1 LLGSVAEG
9 LSMSNERIMKRV
21 MKEIQGHTS
30 KDLGLSDRQKGY
42 GFALAAALIWA
53 GFILVSRM
61 GGISELLAFD
71 VIAIRYATC
80 ASILLPIWWF
90 KYRFTLFTPRLIICS
105 LVGGLAYALCAFSGF
120 QLSSASHAAILLPG
134 MMPLF
139 IIVLSFFINKESH
152 GAQKW
157 FGIGVI
163 TLGIIVLFAGE
174 LGVFKGELNLNLTTL
189 LGDGWLVAAAFFWA
203 VFSVLIKRWQI
214 TPWQVTVS
222 LALLTCL
229 FYLPVYIV
237 FLPKAI
243 STASWTDILLQAF
256 YQGVM
261 ATIVQMIF
269 YVKAVQNIGPSN
281 MGAVMSIV
289 PVISGL
295 AAIVM
300 FNELVTVELIMGLI
314 LVSLGA
320 WLAHSRYIERRNTL
334 KKSLEI
340 N

>member
-1 LLGSVAEG
+1 V
-9 LSMSNERIMKRV
+9 NEQNIN
-21 MKEIQGHTS
+21 I
-30 KDLGLSDRQKGY
+30 RQQGY
-42 GFALAAALIWA
+42 GFAFAAALIWA

-61 GGISELLAFD
+61 GGLSELLAFD

-80 ASILLPIWWF
+80 AAILLPIWWF
-90 KYRFTLFTPRLIICS
+90 KFRFKLFTPRLIICS

-120 QLSSASHAAILLPG
+120 QLASASHAAILLPG

-139 IIVLSFFINKESH
+139 IIVLSFLINKESH
-152 GAQKW
+152 GLQKW
-157 FGIGVI
+157 LGIGII
-163 TLGIIVLFAGE
+163 TLGIIILFAGE
-174 LGVFKGELNLNLTTL
+174 LGVFNGTINVNMTTL

-203 VFSVLIKRWQI
+203 LFSVLIKRWQI

-222 LALLTCL
+222 LALLTGL
-229 FYLPVYIV
+229 FYLPVYIA

-243 STASWTDILLQAF
+243 SNAGWEDILLQAF
-256 YQGVM
+256 YQGIM

-295 AAIVM
+295 AAIVI
-300 FNELVTVELIMGLI
+300 FNEPISEALIIGLV

-320 WLAHSRYIERRNTL
+320 WLAHSRFFKRRNTL
-334 KKSLEI
+334 NELLRK

>member
-1 LLGSVAEG
+1 V
-9 LSMSNERIMKRV
+9 NEQNINIRQ
-21 MKEIQGHTS
+21 QG
-30 KDLGLSDRQKGY
+30 Y
-42 GFALAAALIWA
+42 IFAFAAALIWA

-61 GGISELLAFD
+61 GGLSELLAFD
-71 VIAIRYATC
+71 VIAIRYTTC
-80 ASILLPIWWF
+80 AAILLPIWWF
-90 KYRFTLFTPRLIICS
+90 KFRFKLFTPRLIICS

-120 QLSSASHAAILLPG
+120 QLASASHAAILLPG

-139 IIVLSFFINKESH
+139 IIVLSFLINKESH
-152 GAQKW
+152 GLQKW
-157 FGIGVI
+157 LGIGII
-163 TLGIIVLFAGE
+163 TLGIIILFAGE
-174 LGVFKGELNLNLTTL
+174 LGVFTGAINFNMTTL

-203 VFSVLIKRWQI
+203 LFSVLIKRWQI

-222 LALLTCL
+222 LALLTSL
-229 FYLPVYIV
+229 FYLPVYIA

-243 STASWTDILLQAF
+243 SNAGWEDILLQAF
-256 YQGVM
+256 YQGIM

-295 AAIVM
+295 AAIVI
-300 FNELVTVELIMGLI
+300 FNEPVTIELVMGLV

-320 WLAHSRYIERRNTL
+320 WFAHSRYLARNGIVG
-334 KKSLEI
+334 K
-340 N
+340 

>member
-1 LLGSVAEG
+1 MLGSVAEG

-320 WLAHSRYIERRNTL
+320 WLDHSRYIERRNTL

>member
-1 LLGSVAEG
+1 VHEQ
-9 LSMSNERIMKRV
+9 NIN
-21 MKEIQGHTS
+21 I
-30 KDLGLSDRQKGY
+30 RQQGY
-42 GFALAAALIWA
+42 GFAFAAALIWA

-61 GGISELLAFD
+61 GGLSELLAFD

-80 ASILLPIWWF
+80 AAILLPIWWF
-90 KYRFTLFTPRLIICS
+90 KFRFKLFTPRLIICS

-120 QLSSASHAAILLPG
+120 QLASASHAAILLPG

-139 IIVLSFFINKESH
+139 IIVLSFLINKESH
-152 GAQKW
+152 GLQKW
-157 FGIGVI
+157 LGIGII
-163 TLGIIVLFAGE
+163 TLGIIILFAGE
-174 LGVFKGELNLNLTTL
+174 LGVFNGAINMNLTTL

-203 VFSVLIKRWQI
+203 LFSVLIKRWQI

-229 FYLPVYIV
+229 FYLPVYIA

-243 STASWTDILLQAF
+243 SNAGWEDILLQAF
-256 YQGVM
+256 YQGIM

-295 AAIVM
+295 AAIVI
-300 FNELVTVELIMGLI
+300 FNEQVTIALVMGLV

-320 WLAHSRYIERRNTL
+320 WFAHSRYVARKVSII
-334 KKSLEI
+334 KQC
-340 N
+340 

>member
-1 LLGSVAEG
+1 
-9 LSMSNERIMKRV
+9 
-21 MKEIQGHTS
+21 
-30 KDLGLSDRQKGY
+30 
-42 GFALAAALIWA
+42 
-53 GFILVSRM
+53 M
-61 GGISELLAFD
+61 GGLSELLAFD

-80 ASILLPIWWF
+80 AAILLPIWWF
-90 KYRFTLFTPRLIICS
+90 KFRFKLFTPRLIICS

-120 QLSSASHAAILLPG
+120 QLASASHAAILLPG

-139 IIVLSFFINKESH
+139 IIVLSFLINKESH
-152 GAQKW
+152 GLQKW
-157 FGIGVI
+157 LGIGII
-163 TLGIIVLFAGE
+163 TLGIIMLFAGE
-174 LGVFKGELNLNLTTL
+174 LGVFNGTINVNMTTL

-203 VFSVLIKRWQI
+203 LFSVLIKRWQI

-229 FYLPVYIV
+229 FYLPVYIA

-243 STASWTDILLQAF
+243 SNAGWEDILLQAF
-256 YQGVM
+256 YQGIM

-295 AAIVM
+295 AAIVI
-300 FNELVTVELIMGLI
+300 FNEQATMELIMGLV
-314 LVSLGA
+314 LVSIGA
-320 WLAHSRYIERRNTL
+320 WFAHSRYVARKVSI
-334 KKSLEI
+334 KI
-340 N
+340 QC

>member
-1 LLGSVAEG
+1 V
-9 LSMSNERIMKRV
+9 NEQNIN
-21 MKEIQGHTS
+21 I
-30 KDLGLSDRQKGY
+30 RQQGY
-42 GFALAAALIWA
+42 GFAFAAALIWA

-61 GGISELLAFD
+61 GGLSELLAFD

-80 ASILLPIWWF
+80 AAILLPIWWF
-90 KYRFTLFTPRLIICS
+90 KFRFKLFTPRLIICS

-120 QLSSASHAAILLPG
+120 QLASASHAAILLPG

-139 IIVLSFFINKESH
+139 IIVLSFLINKESH
-152 GAQKW
+152 GLQKW
-157 FGIGVI
+157 LGIGII
-163 TLGIIVLFAGE
+163 TLGIIILFAGE
-174 LGVFKGELNLNLTTL
+174 LGVFNGTINVNMTTL

-203 VFSVLIKRWQI
+203 LFSVLIKRWQI

-229 FYLPVYIV
+229 FYLPVYIA

-243 STASWTDILLQAF
+243 SNAGWEDILLQAF
-256 YQGVM
+256 YQGIM

-295 AAIVM
+295 AAIVI
-300 FNELVTVELIMGLI
+300 FNEQATMELIMGLV
-314 LVSLGA
+314 LVSIGA
-320 WLAHSRYIERRNTL
+320 WFAHSRYVARKVSI
-334 KKSLEI
+334 KI
-340 N
+340 QC

>member
-1 LLGSVAEG
+1 
-9 LSMSNERIMKRV
+9 

>member
-1 LLGSVAEG
+1 MLGSVAEG

-174 LGVFKGELNLNLTTL
+174 LGVFKGELNLNVTTL

-229 FYLPVYIV
+229 FYLPPSYC
-237 FLPKAI
+237 L
-243 STASWTDILLQAF
+243 TSWLL
-256 YQGVM
+256 
-261 ATIVQMIF
+261 
-269 YVKAVQNIGPSN
+269 
-281 MGAVMSIV
+281 
-289 PVISGL
+289 
-295 AAIVM
+295 
-300 FNELVTVELIMGLI
+300 
-314 LVSLGA
+314 
-320 WLAHSRYIERRNTL
+320 
-334 KKSLEI
+334 
-340 N
+340 

>member
-1 LLGSVAEG
+1 V
-9 LSMSNERIMKRV
+9 NEQNINIRQ
-21 MKEIQGHTS
+21 QG
-30 KDLGLSDRQKGY
+30 Y
-42 GFALAAALIWA
+42 IFAFAAALIWA

-61 GGISELLAFD
+61 GGLSELLAFD
-71 VIAIRYATC
+71 VIAIRYTTC
-80 ASILLPIWWF
+80 AAILLPIWWF
-90 KYRFTLFTPRLIICS
+90 KFRFKLFTPRLIICS

-120 QLSSASHAAILLPG
+120 QLASASHAAILLPG

-139 IIVLSFFINKESH
+139 IIVLSFLINKESH
-152 GAQKW
+152 GLQKW
-157 FGIGVI
+157 LGIGII
-163 TLGIIVLFAGE
+163 TLGIIMLFAGE
-174 LGVFKGELNLNLTTL
+174 LGVFNGAINVNMTTL

-203 VFSVLIKRWQI
+203 LFSVLIKRWQI

-229 FYLPVYIV
+229 FYLPVYIA

-243 STASWTDILLQAF
+243 SSAGWEDILLQAF
-256 YQGVM
+256 YQGIM

-295 AAIVM
+295 AAIVI
-300 FNELVTVELIMGLI
+300 FNEQVTIELVMGLI

-320 WLAHSRYIERRNTL
+320 WFAHSRYLARNGIFG
-334 KKSLEI
+334 K
-340 N
+340 

>member
-1 LLGSVAEG
+1 V
-9 LSMSNERIMKRV
+9 NEQTIN
-21 MKEIQGHTS
+21 I
-30 KDLGLSDRQKGY
+30 RQQGY
-42 GFALAAALIWA
+42 GFAFAAALIWA

-61 GGISELLAFD
+61 GGLSELLAFD

-80 ASILLPIWWF
+80 AAILLPIWWF
-90 KYRFTLFTPRLIICS
+90 KFRFKLFTPRLIICS

-120 QLSSASHAAILLPG
+120 QLASASHAAILLPG

-139 IIVLSFFINKESH
+139 IIVLSFLINKESH
-152 GAQKW
+152 GLQKW
-157 FGIGVI
+157 LGIGII
-163 TLGIIVLFAGE
+163 TLGIIMLFAGE
-174 LGVFKGELNLNLTTL
+174 LGVFNGTINVNMTTL

-203 VFSVLIKRWQI
+203 LFSVLIKRWQI

-229 FYLPVYIV
+229 FYLPVYIA

-243 STASWTDILLQAF
+243 SNAGWEDILLQAF
-256 YQGVM
+256 YQGIM

-295 AAIVM
+295 AAIVI
-300 FNELVTVELIMGLI
+300 FNEQATMELIMGLV
-314 LVSLGA
+314 LVSIGA
-320 WLAHSRYIERRNTL
+320 WFAHSRYVARKVSI
-334 KKSLEI
+334 KI
-340 N
+340 QC

>member
-1 LLGSVAEG
+1 
-9 LSMSNERIMKRV
+9 MSN
-21 MKEIQGHTS
+21 QGLN
-30 KDLGLSDRQKGY
+30 DMQKGY
-42 GFALAAALIWA
+42 IFALAAALIWA

-61 GGISELLAFD
+61 GGMSELLAFD

-120 QLSSASHAAILLPG
+120 QLASASHAAILLPG

-174 LGVFKGELNLNLTTL
+174 LGIFKGELNLNIMTL

-243 STASWTDILLQAF
+243 AVASWTDILLQAF
-256 YQGVM
+256 YQGIM

-269 YVKAVQNIGPSN
+269 YVKAVQKIGPSN

-295 AAIVM
+295 AAIVL
-300 FNELVTVELIMGLI
+300 FNELVTVELVMGLV

-320 WLAHSRYIERRNTL
+320 WLAHSRYLERKSIF
-334 KKSLEI
+334 KKSLDVG
-340 N
+340 

>member
-1 LLGSVAEG
+1 VHEQ
-9 LSMSNERIMKRV
+9 NIN
-21 MKEIQGHTS
+21 I
-30 KDLGLSDRQKGY
+30 RQQGY
-42 GFALAAALIWA
+42 GFAFAAALIWA

-61 GGISELLAFD
+61 GGLSELLAFD
-71 VIAIRYATC
+71 VIAIRYTTC
-80 ASILLPIWWF
+80 AAILLPIWWF
-90 KYRFTLFTPRLIICS
+90 KFRFKLFTARLIICS

-120 QLSSASHAAILLPG
+120 QLASASHAAILLPG

-139 IIVLSFFINKESH
+139 IIVLSFLINKESH
-152 GAQKW
+152 GLQKW
-157 FGIGVI
+157 LGIGII
-163 TLGIIVLFAGE
+163 TLGIIILFAGE
-174 LGVFKGELNLNLTTL
+174 LGVFNGVINVNMTTL

-203 VFSVLIKRWQI
+203 LFSVLIKRWQI

-229 FYLPVYIV
+229 FYLPVYIA

-243 STASWTDILLQAF
+243 SNAGWEDILLQAF
-256 YQGVM
+256 YQGIM

-295 AAIVM
+295 AAIVI
-300 FNELVTVELIMGLI
+300 FNEQVTIELVMGLV

-320 WLAHSRYIERRNTL
+320 WFAHSRYVARKVSI
-334 KKSLEI
+334 KI
-340 N
+340 QC

>member
-1 LLGSVAEG
+1 MLGSVAEG

>member
-1 LLGSVAEG
+1 V
-9 LSMSNERIMKRV
+9 NEQNIN
-21 MKEIQGHTS
+21 I
-30 KDLGLSDRQKGY
+30 RQQGY
-42 GFALAAALIWA
+42 GFAFAAALIWA

-61 GGISELLAFD
+61 GGLSELLAFD

-80 ASILLPIWWF
+80 AAILLPIWWF
-90 KYRFTLFTPRLIICS
+90 KFRFKLFTPRLIICS

-120 QLSSASHAAILLPG
+120 QLASASHAAILLPG

-139 IIVLSFFINKESH
+139 IIVLSFLINKESH
-152 GAQKW
+152 GLQKW
-157 FGIGVI
+157 LGIGII
-163 TLGIIVLFAGE
+163 TLGIIMLFAGE
-174 LGVFKGELNLNLTTL
+174 LGVFNGTINVNMTTL

-203 VFSVLIKRWQI
+203 LFSVLIKRWQI

-229 FYLPVYIV
+229 FYLPVYIA

-243 STASWTDILLQAF
+243 SNAGWEDILLQAF
-256 YQGVM
+256 YQGIM

-295 AAIVM
+295 AAIVI
-300 FNELVTVELIMGLI
+300 FNEQATMELIMGLV
-314 LVSLGA
+314 LVSIGA
-320 WLAHSRYIERRNTL
+320 WFAHSRYVARKVSI
-334 KKSLEI
+334 KI
-340 N
+340 QC

>member
-1 LLGSVAEG
+1 
-9 LSMSNERIMKRV
+9 MNEQNIN
-21 MKEIQGHTS
+21 I
-30 KDLGLSDRQKGY
+30 RQQGY
-42 GFALAAALIWA
+42 GFAFAAALIWA

-61 GGISELLAFD
+61 GGLSELLAFD

-80 ASILLPIWWF
+80 AAILLPIWWF
-90 KYRFTLFTPRLIICS
+90 KFRFKLFTPRLIICS

-120 QLSSASHAAILLPG
+120 QLASASHAAILLPG

-139 IIVLSFFINKESH
+139 IIVLSFLINKESH
-152 GAQKW
+152 GLQKW
-157 FGIGVI
+157 LGIGII
-163 TLGIIVLFAGE
+163 TLGIIILFAGE
-174 LGVFKGELNLNLTTL
+174 LGVFNGTINVNMTTL
-189 LGDGWLVAAAFFWA
+189 LGDGCLVAAAFFWA
-203 VFSVLIKRWQI
+203 LFSVLIKRWQI

-229 FYLPVYIV
+229 FYLPVYIA

-243 STASWTDILLQAF
+243 SNAGWEDILLQAF
-256 YQGVM
+256 YQGIM

-295 AAIVM
+295 AAIVI
-300 FNELVTVELIMGLI
+300 FNEQATMELIMGLV
-314 LVSLGA
+314 LVSIGA
-320 WLAHSRYIERRNTL
+320 WFAHSRYVARKVSI
-334 KKSLEI
+334 KI
-340 N
+340 QC